1 MADASWNAAPASFDF
16 FDGKG
21 VIESLA
27 RELAIPKLRFKA
39 LSAEDAPYLQPGRA
53 AEVLSGGMTLGW
65 VGELHPLAVQAFE
78 AEPPVVAFEL
88 DVEALGKVSRPARD
102 YVDVP
107 EFPPVSVDV
116 AFVVN
121 EDVTNE
127 RLVQCITSAGGKLL
141 SDVRLFD
148 VYRDGKRVGVG
159 KKSMAYA
166 LTYRAADRTLT
177 SEEVEKV
184 QAKLIKKVC
193 GATGAEVRG

>member
-1 MADASWNAAPASFDF
+1 MF
-16 FDGKG
+16 
-21 VIESLA
+21 
-27 RELAIPKLRFKA
+27 
-39 LSAEDAPYLQPGRA
+39 
-53 AEVLSGGMTLGW
+53 SGGTTLGW
-65 VGELHPLAVQAFE
+65 VGELHPLGVQALE

-88 DVEALGKVSRPARD
+88 DVEALGKASRPARD

-148 VYRDGKRVGVG
+148 VYRDDKRVGVG

-177 SEEVEKV
+177 GEEVEKV